1 MSHKATIKMELKV
14 TAIRYWETRRGVG
27 YEAKTNFGGTIWNDG
42 DGGGTYLMPTWK
54 KDGSNLTNA
63 QLHNL
68 LPNDVRNGWAYENFL
83 DNLINI
89 YEGQPLL

>member
-1 MSHKATIKMELKV
+1 MKIVS
-14 TAIRYWETRRGVG
+14 IRYWETRRGIG
-27 YEAKTNFGGTIWNDG
+27 YEAVTDFGGTIWNDG

-63 QLHNL
+63 QLHDL
-68 LPNDVRNGWAYENFL
+68 LPDDVRTGWAYEKFL

-89 YEGQPLL
+89 HEGTPLL

>member
-1 MSHKATIKMELKV
+1 MELKV

-63 QLHNL
+63 ELHNL

>member
-1 MSHKATIKMELKV
+1 MELKV

-54 KDGSNLTNA
+54 KDGSHLTNA
-63 QLHNL
+63 KLHDL
-68 LPNDVRNGWAYENFL
+68 LPKDVRNGWAYENFL

-89 YEGQPLL
+89 YEGQPLLWMS

>member
-1 MSHKATIKMELKV
+1 MELKV

-63 QLHNL
+63 ELHNL

-89 YEGQPLL
+89 YEGQPLLWMN

>member
-89 YEGQPLL
+89 YEGHPLL

>member
-1 MSHKATIKMELKV
+1 MKV
-14 TAIRYWETRRGVG
+14 VSIRYWETRRGIG
-27 YEAKTNFGGTIWNDG
+27 YEAVTDFGGTIWNDG

-63 QLHNL
+63 QLHDL
-68 LPNDVRNGWAYENFL
+68 LPNDARTGWAYEQFL

-89 YEGQPLL
+89 YEGTPLL